1 MPIKHYTD
9 TEMLDGPFSG
19 RKYPNPFF
27 DLAKN
32 YIPKN
37 IKTLFSYCR
46 TFFYTNAFIRNVIT
60 KLTEYPITE
69 VLVGPEIDLEVREK

>member
-1 MPIKHYTD
+1 MPARPLTD
-9 TEMLDGPFSG
+9 ADMIGGGST

-46 TFFYTNAFIRNVIT
+46 TFFYTNAFLRNVIT

-69 VLVGPEIDLEVREK
+69 ILIDANESAPIKSK